1 VESANLWYPRLNSY
15 KLLSRPVID
24 EMEQPAEMSDARR
37 RYEFKKTLEKLEAKQ
52 GSGTELISLYIPPDK
67 QIHDVTS
74 QLRDEFGQCANI
86 KSKQTRTNVQ
96 SAISSILSRLKYYK
110 NPPENGIAVFCG
122 TIQLGGDRSD
132 LECTIIEPPEPLNLY
147 MYRCSSNFE
156 LEPLKEML
164 EEKNV
169 FGLLVLD
176 RREAYWGFLRGNRI
190 EAIGG
195 ATSTVPGK
203 QRKGGQSSVRFQRLR
218 EIAINE
224 FYTKIGERAS
234 AIFLAEKE
242 FFERFRGV
250 LIGGPSPTKEE
261 FEAGQYLH
269 HEIQK
274 RIIGLFDVAYTNE
287 SGLAELVDAAKDAL
301 KGMEVVKEKEVMNRF
316 LKELVKDNGLSSY
329 GEESVRKNLE
339 LGAVDILIL
348 SSRLRKSRVTITC
361 QNCGH
366 SEERTIALEPGKTV
380 EDILAHTCSICTAP
394 LVVDSEVDIV
404 EELTR
409 QADLTSTRVEII
421 SDDFE
426 EGAILYNAFG
436 GIAAILRYRTGY

>member
-1 VESANLWYPRLNSY
+1 MRGVVMNSRKPLRSSRQNKEAEPR
-15 KLLSRPVID
+15 
-24 EMEQPAEMSDARR
+24 
-37 RYEFKKTLEKLEAKQ
+37 
-52 GSGTELISLYIPPDK
+52 LISLYIPPDK
-67 QIHDVTS
+67 QIYDVTA

-110 NPPENGIAVFCG
+110 NPPANGMAVFCG
-122 TIQLGGDRSD
+122 TIQMGGDRSD
-132 LECTIIEPPEPLNLY
+132 LECTIIDPPEPLNLY

-156 LEPLKEML
+156 LEPLKQML
-164 EEKNV
+164 EEKV
-169 FGLLVLD
+169 VYGLLVLD

-190 EAIGG
+190 EPIGG
-195 ATSTVPGK
+195 VTSTVPGK
-203 QRKGGQSSVRFQRLR
+203 QRKGGQSSARFQRLR

-242 FFERFRGV
+242 FFERFKGV

-261 FEAGQYLH
+261 FEAGKYLH

-274 RIIGLFDVAYTNE
+274 RIISLFDVAYTNE
-287 SGLAELVDAAKDAL
+287 DGLSELVDAAKDAL
-301 KGMEVVKEKEVMNRF
+301 KDQEVVKEKEVMERF
-316 LKELVKDNGLSSY
+316 LKELVKDAGLASY

-339 LGAVDILIL
+339 LGSVDVLLL

-361 QNCGH
+361 QSCGH
-366 SEERTIALEPGKTV
+366 SEERTIALDPGKTV
-380 EDILAHTCSICTAP
+380 SDILVHTCRICTAP
-394 LVVDSEVDIV
+394 LVVESEVDIV
-404 EELTR
+404 EELTNL
-409 QADLTSTRVEII
+409 ADQTSTRVEII

-436 GIAAILRYRTGY
+436 GVAAILRYRTGS